1 MKPPSFRFT
10 STAHSSAFDGETLL
24 PVGWMRARYIV
35 CDFFSLLDLA
45 ILIKPSLF
53 SLLNR
58 REGSSLLYRIS
69 LAAAKRIFGYL
80 YEARHHRQSPWKV
93 KRPSGGRI
101 VEQRSLYGASES
113 TLVLM
118 IQGTH
123 GTYGRLD
130 VHFGEET
137 PVRIAGVLRFRDE
150 SMKLKLEGCAEY
162 LQQWSVSRLHFGCV
176 YVRF

>member
-1 MKPPSFRFT
+1 MGRCSCLWAGWELGI
-10 STAHSSAFDGETLL
+10 SYALSSACSIWPSSWSRL
-24 PVGWMRARYIV
+24 
-35 CDFFSLLDLA
+35 CSFFWT
-45 ILIKPSLF
+45 
-53 SLLNR
+53 
-58 REGSSLLYRIS
+58 EGGGSSSLLYRIS
-69 LAAAKRIFGYL
+69 LVTAKRIFGYL
-80 YEARHHRQSPWKV
+80 YEAWHHRQSPWKV
-93 KRPSGGRI
+93 KRPSGGHI

-162 LQQWSVSRLHFGCV
+162 LQQWSVSRLRFGCV